1 MEKSQVFKC
10 LARIV
15 AGITIVTSWGVQG
28 FAPLSVLGADL
39 KTIRERGYLIVAV
52 HDGAAPMAA
61 QDAQGEWQGFE
72 IDIARRLAQT
82 LVGQPEAVKFVAV
95 RNADRLQ
102 RVMDDQVDLAI
113 AQVTATQSRAR
124 LVHFTEPYYLN
135 GISLITQ
142 NQPGK
147 PAITQLRDLSKQPI
161 AVLNQ
166 SSAITALQYHQPNW
180 QIVGVE
186 DYAAAQTKLAAGEVG
201 AIAASTHIL
210 VGWAQQNPDYQL
222 IPAQYQRQPI
232 AIAYPKGLQYTD
244 LATEVSE
251 SMRQWQREG
260 WLKERAIYWGLP
272 WDRLGE

>member
-1 MEKSQVFKC
+1 MLKSQVIQH

-15 AGITIVTSWGVQG
+15 AGIIIVTSGGVQS
-28 FAPLSVLGADL
+28 FAPLSALGADL
-39 KTIRERGYLIVAV
+39 KTIRARGYLIVAV
-52 HDGAAPMAA
+52 HDSAAPMAV
-61 QDAQGEWQGFE
+61 QNAQGEWQGFE

-82 LVGQPEAVKFVAV
+82 LIGKPEAIKFVSVA
-95 RNADRLQ
+95 NADRLQ

-113 AQVTATQSRAR
+113 AQVTATTARTR

-142 NQPGK
+142 NRPGK
-147 PAITQLRDLSKQPI
+147 PAITQVRDLSNLPI

-166 SSAITALQYHQPNW
+166 SSAIAALQFHQPNW
-180 QIVGVE
+180 QLVGVE
-186 DYAAAQTKLAAGEVG
+186 SYADAQAKLASGEVS

-210 VGWAQQNPDYQL
+210 VGWTKQNPDYQL
-222 IPAQYQRQPI
+222 IATQYQRQPI

-244 LATEVSE
+244 LATEVSQ

-272 WDRLGE
+272 WDRLRE